1 MIHNVSYRH
10 DTIYD
15 EYVYIIII
23 YISVYIYIY
32 VCMQYTYIYICMHV
46 CINCNIYIYVV
57 YIISVFQR
65 INPWV
70 RPDFSKICT
79 ASQPLWPLGS
89 YSQQWI
95 KVFWYTWLEV
105 LKQFSTWTENLWKT
119 HSKSTKEKGPPHLQQ
134 KSFEKLIKASQFF
147 WPLWS
152 NTCIPNICESQISGR
167 IIYNIYIYV

>member
-1 MIHNVSYRH
+1 M
-10 DTIYD
+10 
-15 EYVYIIII
+15 
-23 YISVYIYIY
+23 Y
-32 VCMQYTYIYICMHV
+32 VCNIHIYICMHV
-46 CINCNIYIYVV
+46 CINCNIYIYIYVV